1 VQGLRAKLVG
11 KFATAAIVL
20 VVVAGACGSDSKNA
34 ESSSTTAA
42 SGQPVQNACPVDGC
56 QVEIQDVAREGDELR
71 ITWKAN
77 YEPDVSHNHIHVY
90 WDTYDTKQVSND
102 AESKYGVTQGEWV
115 PTDSYP
121 EFVTQGAVAVGQR
134 AGSTT
139 VCVTPGD
146 KDHNVIDVLVE
157 NCRDVADLL

>member
-1 VQGLRAKLVG
+1 
-11 KFATAAIVL
+11 
-20 VVVAGACGSDSKNA
+20 
-34 ESSSTTAA
+34 
-42 SGQPVQNACPVDGC
+42 
-56 QVEIQDVAREGDELR
+56 
-71 ITWKAN
+71 
-77 YEPDVSHNHIHVY
+77 
-90 WDTYDTKQVSND
+90 
-102 AESKYGVTQGEWV
+102 VTQGEWV